1 MKPRQPRVATLIAAR
16 LNSDSGWS
24 DVIIKNMSANGA
36 MLQSASPPRRGTY
49 VELRKGASV
58 IVGRTIWSDAQH
70 CGIQTQDRVQLD
82 QWLSLPAGGAAAA
95 WPNGERRLIRR
106 QTPAAAA
113 IDARAFGVLF
123 ESFAVSIAI
132 MFVSALGIAAA
143 YHRILPALTLL
154 RVNL

>member
-1 MKPRQPRVATLIAAR
+1 MAVLAR
-16 LNSDSGWS
+16 G
-24 DVIIKNMSANGA
+24 
-36 MLQSASPPRRGTY
+36 RRG
-49 VELRKGASV
+49 
-58 IVGRTIWSDAQH
+58 
-70 CGIQTQDRVQLD
+70 
-82 QWLSLPAGGAAAA
+82 GGMAER
-95 WPNGERRLIRR
+95 ERRRIRR

-113 IDARAFGVLF
+113 IDARAFGILF